1 MQRRGFRGGG
11 LPHPRSFKTAEA
23 LESADT
29 LCVLRTFHAARGGE
43 ASGVGPGTE
52 MRQVARGSSRT
63 RILVRRATPFA
74 AVAAVFAVQALAQAE
89 PVVAF
94 PLYLSIV
101 LLASLQPDRARSFAV
116 AAVAAVAVVIRPLAA
131 NRDASEVASSVLLA
145 AVLLGVALAI
155 GELTRHARAVASAT
169 ERQLDELTAS
179 DRRLR
184 AALESAEVGL
194 GLSELDGKLIQVNE
208 RMAALLGRARD
219 EVLGDRLVDFASP
232 ADRAGLEEGLAMLQ
246 NGDVTRWEAEIS
258 QSKGDGST
266 VPVAMFLARLPNTA
280 TGEPVVLVQE
290 TDITARRRADALL
303 DCVAAVRQIIVNSSG
318 VDSAMPALLSTL
330 CSHLGWTAAQHWA
343 LDADGKSMRV
353 RYAWNGSGARADGFL
368 HASRGIALAQE
379 SGVVGRAW
387 QAGTV
392 TAEIDLEHAADYPL
406 LAAAGA
412 AALLSAGALPVVA
425 GGEVG
430 GVIELVSDVRR
441 KPDDDLVTMLATAGV
456 EIEQFISRPGTAQ
469 AVRRSEGDHRTE

>member
-1 MQRRGFRGGG
+1 
-11 LPHPRSFKTAEA
+11 
-23 LESADT
+23 
-29 LCVLRTFHAARGGE
+29 
-43 ASGVGPGTE
+43 

-63 RILVRRATPFA
+63 RILVRRARPFA

-89 PVVAF
+89 PLVAF
-94 PLYLSIV
+94 PLYLTIV
-101 LLASLQPDRARSFAV
+101 LLASLQPDRAQSLAV
-116 AAVAAVAVVIRPLAA
+116 AAVRGGAVVNRAVAA

-145 AVLLGVALAI
+145 AVLLGVAVAI
-155 GELTRHARAVASAT
+155 GELTRRARAAASAT
-169 ERQLDELTAS
+169 ERHLDELTAS

-232 ADRAGLEEGLAMLQ
+232 ADSAGLEEGLAMLR

-266 VPVAMFLARLPNTA
+266 IPVAVFLARLPNAA

-290 TDITARRRADALL
+290 TDITARRRADALQ
-303 DCVAAVRQIIVNSSG
+303 DSVAAVRQIIVNSTG
-318 VDSAMPALLSTL
+318 VDSAMPALLSIL

-343 LDADGKSMRV
+343 VDADGKSMRV
-353 RYAWNGSGARADGFL
+353 RYAWNASGGTADGFL
-368 HASRGIALAQE
+368 VAARGLTLAKE

-392 TAEIDLEHAADYPL
+392 TAEVDLEQAADYPL
-406 LAAAGA
+406 LETARA
-412 AALLSAGALPVVA
+412 AALRSAVALPVVA
-425 GGEVG
+425 GGEVA

-441 KPDDDLVTMLATAGV
+441 TPDDDLVTMLATAGGAIAAV
-456 EIEQFISRPGTAQ
+456 ISPHPDRPRVCAGWA
-469 AVRRSEGDHRTE
+469 